1 MPRRYDSADA
11 KRRILTACV
20 RFFLEKGYTRTTVA
34 EIVKE
39 ADVSI
44 STFQNVFRTKDGVLV
59 ELVKFMFGSQFD
71 MAGQIAGQKLPPVYV
86 YAVETS
92 IQLAL
97 TELNENLRD
106 IYLEAYSHTE
116 ASEYIYQHTSSEL
129 YRIFGPYLPIHM
141 KAPNFG
147 CSAFCT
153 QGTDG
158 HTLMGRN
165 YDFKNDTSAMLVYCT
180 PKDGYAS
187 VAFAALDNINANTPD
202 ASMAKKL
209 ATLTAPFICLDGM
222 NEKGVSIAVLTLDSD
237 PTYQQTGK
245 PMIATTLA
253 IRLVLDRAATT
264 AEAVELLSKYDMF
277 ASSGRDYHFYITD
290 ASGDGRVLEYDCN
303 DPARPLTVT
312 PSRSVTNFFVMYKDN
327 VLPNQRNGV
336 YGHGRERYDAIEEI
350 LDANA
355 GSIDREIAWQALQ
368 AASQAP
374 NPQDVT
380 SNTQW
385 SILYDNTAL
394 TAEAVIRRD
403 WNTKTSYNLVS
414 NVAVTDVG

>member
-1 MPRRYDSADA
+1 MKAIQWIISALVA
-11 KRRILTACV
+11 VVIIAAAVGGGVYFTRLKSIHSIRKLTD
-20 RFFLEKGYTRTTVA
+20 Y
-34 EIVKE
+34 
-39 ADVSI
+39 
-44 STFQNVFRTKDGVLV
+44 
-59 ELVKFMFGSQFD
+59 
-71 MAGQIAGQKLPPVYV
+71 
-86 YAVETS
+86 
-92 IQLAL
+92 
-97 TELNENLRD
+97 EN
-106 IYLEAYSHTE
+106 YN
-116 ASEYIYQHTSSEL
+116 L
-129 YRIFGPYLPIHM
+129 YRMDIDYAYDLDRLIDRGITDNQSMINAILAEALPYLPIHM

-312 PSRSVTNFFVMYKDN
+312 LSRSVTNFFVMYKDN